1 MDGAD
6 FIVWLERGSPLG
18 GFGLALPQV
27 LLKKKNLPL
36 QQMDKASFV
45 G

>member
-6 FIVWLERGSPLG
+6 FIVWLEK
-18 GFGLALPQV
+18 GFSRWEGLDLLLPQV

-36 QQMDKASFV
+36 QQMDKASL
-45 G
+45 